1 MEPMR
6 TRSPALL
13 VSAAGAFL
21 LPILLALIT
30 TGSCSLA
37 GLADGPEPSGPTASS
52 TGTAGAG
59 QEGGATVCPPEMA
72 TIESSKGPFCIDRYE
87 VKSSDYSQFLAAI
100 DAGAASADTA
110 ICSWNSD
117 YKPRYPAESS
127 GQPVVGVDW
136 CDAHAYC
143 AFQHKHLCGST
154 VDGGAIETSAR
165 NTTNDQWMVACN
177 NGGLTIFPYGN
188 VLDYRRCN
196 DCDPDAGCLVDAGAV
211 DASAVDADAADED
224 GGLLSHEPVLAD
236 AGAFPECVTGD
247 GGAYD
252 LSGSVWEWENACTT
266 NAVNEAGTRDPA
278 LDTCSRRGGSYT
290 VPNAK
295 VNPACLACN
304 ALACSGNAFRR
315 RNDRSIDTGFRCCKD
330 LE

>member
-6 TRSPALL
+6 PRSPGLL

-21 LPILLALIT
+21 LPILLVSIT

-37 GLADGPEPSGPTASS
+37 GLADGQEPSGPTASS

-59 QEGGATVCPPEMA
+59 PDGGGGATSCPPEM
-72 TIESSKGPFCIDRYE
+72 TTVVSPKGAFCIDRYE
-87 VKSSDYSQFLAAI
+87 VKSGEYSQFLAAI
-100 DAGAASADTA
+100 DAGLAPTKTA
-110 ICSWNSD
+110 ICDWNSD
-117 YKPRYPAESS
+117 YKPRYPAEGSS
-127 GQPVVGVDW
+127 QPVVGVDW

-143 AFQHKHLCGST
+143 AFQRKHLCGST

-165 NTTNDQWMVACN
+165 NTTNDQWLLACN
-177 NGGLTIFPYGN
+177 NGGLTIYPYGN

-196 DCDPDAGCLVDAGAV
+196 DCDPDAGCLVEAGAV
-211 DASAVDADAADED
+211 DAADED
-224 GGLLSHEPVLAD
+224 GALLFHEPELAD

-266 NAVNEAGTRDPA
+266 NAVNEAGSPDPA
-278 LDTCSRRGGSYT
+278 LDTCSRRGGSFA

-304 ALACSGNAFRR
+304 ALACSGNAFKR